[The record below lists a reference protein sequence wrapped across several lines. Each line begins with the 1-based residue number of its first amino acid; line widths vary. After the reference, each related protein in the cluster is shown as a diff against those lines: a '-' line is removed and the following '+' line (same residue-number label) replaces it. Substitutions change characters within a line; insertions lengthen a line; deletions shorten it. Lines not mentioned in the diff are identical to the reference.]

1 MFLYSP
7 VIARYSLSERHAI
20 MNEKKKKKRRE
31 KNDFHGDNRVIEMS
45 QVAEQC
51 IVKSRP
57 VTRTK
62 RAPLFFRGF
71 NGDSAA
77 GARTIGVMTTTSEN

>member
-7 VIARYSLSERHAI
+7 FIARYSLSERHAI
-20 MNEKKKKKRRE
+20 MNGKKKEKRRE